1 MRKCSI
7 NQVFFSTLHFFLAE
21 LPPEAQEFPH
31 YDGGDQGVRVRGCK
45 VNKKF
50 KKNYYRYICCHDF
63 SSRCR
68 AKEATMLLMEHLC
81 GANLAASPR
90 GDGEGECGEK
100 QDNSNV
106 MWNMLLP
113 DSPCPPPGYP
123 AQPQQPPPPPPN
135 PVSMNLEI
143 SPQHH
148 AMVLGRGNLTLKLI
162 MQRTNTTI
170 LFPDAADPNIPSI
183 RYNWRANSV
192 RGLGFS
198 CGKNVA
204 TNPCHQ
210 GMNGL

>member
-1 MRKCSI
+1 
-7 NQVFFSTLHFFLAE
+7 
-21 LPPEAQEFPH
+21 
-31 YDGGDQGVRVRGCK
+31 
-45 VNKKF
+45 
-50 KKNYYRYICCHDF
+50 
-63 SSRCR
+63 
-68 AKEATMLLMEHLC
+68 MLLMEHLC

-90 GDGEGECGEK
+90 GDGEGVCGEK
-100 QDNSNV
+100 QDDNSNV
-106 MWNMLLP
+106 TWNMLLP

-183 RYNWRANSV
+183 RY
-192 RGLGFS
+192 
-198 CGKNVA
+198 
-204 TNPCHQ
+204 
-210 GMNGL
+210 